1 MPGLSLSTARRRT
14 STWRVRAGNFAASF
28 LFVTVAYVVYRQS
41 PHTAVMLQRAW
52 EDGSRF
58 TGAVLLAGTYVG
70 YSVLLLLLYGLER
83 NPRESKSIA
92 ALRALRALSMSPRKV
107 FREGLPPTD
116 RLGLLTILLKGF
128 FGPLMLLSLF
138 DFTRNLVANGAY
150 LLSNASAIESDFL
163 RIFNSHG
170 YWFLFQVILF
180 MDVVFFTIG
189 YLVEHPALKN
199 EIRSVDPTW
208 VGWAAALACY
218 PPMNSLTAQML
229 GGNVSDFP
237 QFADPTV
244 HVVVNC
250 LLLLLMAIYASAS
263 VALNLKASNLTH
275 RGIISHGPY
284 RFVRHPAYIAKNAA
298 WWLGTIPAASTAW
311 QQSAS
316 SALLVVGSAIAWSA
330 LYALRAIT
338 EEDHL
343 RRVDGEYEA
352 YCLKVPYRFIPG
364 IF

>member
-1 MPGLSLSTARRRT
+1 M
-14 STWRVRAGNFAASF
+14 NFGASF
-28 LFVTVAYVVYRQS
+28 VFATLAFLVYRLS
-41 PHTAVMLQRAW
+41 PHSASMLSRSW
-52 EDGSRF
+52 RNGDGP
-58 TGAVLLAGTYVG
+58 TGLDVLNFG
-70 YSVLLLLLYGLER
+70 YAAYCTILLLFYLLER
-83 NPRESKSIA
+83 SPRESKSVA
-92 ALRALRALSMSPRKV
+92 ALRGLVTIATQPRRILRH
-107 FREGLPPTD
+107 GLAYTD

-150 LLSNASAIESDFL
+150 LLSHASAIETDFL

-189 YLVEHPALKN
+189 YVVEHPALKN

-263 VALNLKASNLTH
+263 VALNFKASNLTH

-298 WWLGTIPAASTAW
+298 WWLGTIPAASAAW

-343 RRVDGEYEA
+343 RKIDGEYEA